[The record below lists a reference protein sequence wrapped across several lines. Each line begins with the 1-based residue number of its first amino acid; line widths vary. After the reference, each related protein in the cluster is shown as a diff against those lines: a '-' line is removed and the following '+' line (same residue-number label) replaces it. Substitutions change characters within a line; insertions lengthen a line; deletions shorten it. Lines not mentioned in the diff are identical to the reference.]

1 MTHIPWVARVGEVLA
16 LVVGLSA
23 HSLAGQ
29 WEPSSLNGGPQAGI
43 QS

>member
-23 HSLAGQ
+23 HSLLLRPRTDEQ
-29 WEPSSLNGGPQAGI
+29 DLLL
-43 QS
+43 

>member
-23 HSLAGQ
+23 HSLAGRS
-29 WEPSSLNGGPQAGI
+29 EPAFLNGGR
-43 QS
+43 